1 MDLIELK
8 TSLRTATG
16 NGPARQLRRQG
27 QVPAV
32 LYGPKTESI
41 LLAVPA
47 ADIENVLR
55 RGHLRQTVLN
65 LSIDGGPQKMVRTAM
80 FKELQTHPVTGQFL
94 HADFYEVSMDQKI
107 AVKVPVLVKGKS
119 IGVENGGMV
128 QLVRRELEVLCL
140 PNAIPDSISIDVT
153 ALDMGDSMHIQDI
166 VLPEGA
172 EMASDTNYTVVTIL
186 SPKGAGEAI
195 EETEEAA
202 PEAEAAAS

>member
-1 MDLIELK
+1 MELIELK
-8 TSLRTATG
+8 TTLRTVTG

-47 ADIENVLR
+47 VDIEHVLR
-55 RGHLRQTVLN
+55 KGHLRQAVLS
-65 LSIDGGPQKMVRTAM
+65 LSIDGGPEKIVRTAM

-107 AVKVPVLVKGKS
+107 SVKVPVVVAGKS

-128 QLVRRELEVLCL
+128 QVVRRELEVLCL
-140 PNAIPDSISIDVT
+140 PNAIPDSITIDVT
-153 ALDMGDSMHIQDI
+153 ALDMGDSVHIQDI

-172 EMASDTNYTVVTIL
+172 EMAGDANYTVVTIL
-186 SPKGAGEAI
+186 SPKGAGEEV
-195 EETEEAA
+195 EEPGEGAEEV
-202 PEAEAAAS
+202 AAAES